1 MGSPNDDP
9 SRGPFVPPPA
19 PPGGTFAPSYQHSES
34 PQAII
39 DKEHLRLLR
48 IGYFISAAQT
58 ALFIPFGLLYAG
70 MGVMF
75 AHLPGGSG
83 GSGTSPPAMFSWLI
97 GLIGG
102 AVAGFG
108 TLAATLKLLAAI
120 RLKERRSR
128 TLCLVAA
135 GLSCLEIPYGTAI
148 GVMTFIVLSRPS
160 VRYEFEAH
168 R

>member
-1 MGSPNDDP
+1 MGSPYDDP
-9 SRGPFVPPPA
+9 TAGPFKPPSVPL
-19 PPGGTFAPSYQHSES
+19 GGTFAPSYQHSES

-58 ALFIPFGLLYAG
+58 AVFIPFGLMYAG

-75 AHLPGGSG
+75 AHFPGG
-83 GSGTSPPAMFSWLI
+83 GSGTSPPAMMSWLFGI
-97 GLIGG
+97 IG
-102 AVAGFG
+102 AVFAGFA
-108 TLAATLKLLAAI
+108 TLAATLKLLTAI

-128 TLCLVAA
+128 MLCLITA
-135 GLSCLEIPYGTAI
+135 GLSCLEVPYGTAI

>member
-1 MGSPNDDP
+1 MTGPSDDATAGAFKP
-9 SRGPFVPPPA
+9 RPA
-19 PPGGTFAPSYQHSES
+19 PAGATFSPTYRAPES
-34 PQAII
+34 PEDII

-70 MGVMF
+70 MGVLV

-83 GSGTSPPAMFSWLI
+83 SPPPPFMSWVFGI
-97 GLIGG
+97 IG
-102 AVAGFG
+102 AVFAGFA
-108 TLAATLKLLAAI
+108 TLAAVLKFLTAI

-128 TLCLVAA
+128 MLCMITA
-135 GLSCLEIPYGTAI
+135 GLSCLEIPYGTAL
-148 GVMTFIVLSRPS
+148 GVMTFVVLSRPR
-160 VRYEFEAH
+160 VREEFEAH

>member
-1 MGSPNDDP
+1 MTSPLDDP
-9 SRGPFVPPPA
+9 SEGSFQPRAVPVG
-19 PPGGTFAPSYQHSES
+19 GGTFSPSYQASES

-70 MGVMF
+70 MGVLF
-75 AHLPGGSG
+75 AHFPGGG
-83 GSGTSPPAMFSWLI
+83 GSAPPAFMSWFFGI
-97 GLIGG
+97 FG
-102 AVAGFG
+102 AAFAGFA
-108 TLAATLKLLAAI
+108 TLAASLKLLTAI

-128 TLCLVAA
+128 VLCLITA
-135 GLSCLEIPYGTAI
+135 GLSCLEIPYGTAL
-148 GVMTFIVLSRPS
+148 GVMTFIVLGRPS
-160 VRYEFEAH
+160 VRHEFEAH